1 MSVRNLIAVV
11 GPTAVGKTSLAIRLA
26 EHYKTEIVSADARQV
41 YRELGIGTAK
51 PTEDELKRIRH
62 HFINHKSIK
71 EDYTA
76 GTFGQEARA
85 VMDQLFAS
93 HKQVVLC
100 GGSGLYIKAVLEGFD
115 NLPQVDP
122 EIRHGIME
130 DFDTRGLSWLQQEVQ
145 KNDPDYFETVDRQN
159 PQRLMR
165 ALEII
170 LGTGQ
175 TFSGFHKK
183 EKIDLPYNVVKIGL
197 YMERE
202 KLYKAID
209 RRMDVMIEN
218 GLFEEAETFFTV
230 RHLNALQTVG
240 YQEAFGL
247 FEGLHNKEEAVR
259 LMKRNSR
266 RYAKRQL
273 TWFRKDKEIQWY
285 HPEDFEQIL
294 KMLNEK
300 LDN

>member
-71 EDYTA
+71 GDYTA
-76 GTFGQEARA
+76 GTYGQEARA

-240 YQEAFGL
+240 YQEAFGF
-247 FEGLHNKEEAVR
+247 FEGFHNKEEAVR

>member
-1 MSVRNLIAVV
+1 M
-11 GPTAVGKTSLAIRLA
+11 
-26 EHYKTEIVSADARQV
+26 Y
-41 YRELGIGTAK
+41 
-51 PTEDELKRIRH
+51 
-62 HFINHKSIK
+62 
-71 EDYTA
+71 
-76 GTFGQEARA
+76 
-85 VMDQLFAS
+85 M
-93 HKQVVLC
+93 
-100 GGSGLYIKAVLEGFD
+100 YIKAVLEGFD

-122 EIRHGIME
+122 EIRHGIIE
-130 DFDTRGLSWLQQEVQ
+130 DFDTKGLSWLQQEVQ

-218 GLFEEAETFFTV
+218 GLFAEAESFFTV

-240 YQEAFGL
+240 YQEAFGF

-273 TWFRKDKEIQWY
+273 TWFRKDKEIRWY
-285 HPEDFEQIL
+285 YPEDFEQIL